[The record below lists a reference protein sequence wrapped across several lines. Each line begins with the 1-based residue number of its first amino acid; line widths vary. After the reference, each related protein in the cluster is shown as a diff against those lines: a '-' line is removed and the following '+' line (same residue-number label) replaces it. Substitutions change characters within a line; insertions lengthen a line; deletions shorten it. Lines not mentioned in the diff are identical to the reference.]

1 MFDKFGEFESVEE
14 LNMAAEG
21 FLKEGDTE
29 SLYALAEENGIDKE
43 DAEDYVNG
51 DTVKFATLSMAVFG
65 RLSVLEKENRKEKNV
80 MERMIKRQILE
91 MVKSIC
97 TEPEMAV
104 AIMKKG
110 KSIETIFQGM
120 RKGAEKYKSK
130 VTEKMSCGISCGTD
144 RDLCEIIKAYY
155 LGSEKKL
162 NERIEA
168 LYK

>member
-1 MFDKFGEFESVEE
+1 MFERFGEFNSVEE
-14 LNMAAEG
+14 LNAAAEG

-29 SLYALAEENGIDKE
+29 SLYALAEENGIDRE
-43 DAEDYVNG
+43 DAEDYISG
-51 DTVKFATLSMAVFG
+51 DTEVFATLSMAVFG
-65 RLSVLEKENRKEKNV
+65 RLSVQEKEISKEKNV
-80 MERMIKRQILE
+80 MERMIKKQILE

-97 TEPEMAV
+97 IEQDMAT

-110 KSIETIFQGM
+110 KNVDVIFQAM
-120 RKGAEKYKSK
+120 KKGAEKHKSGN
-130 VTEKMSCGISCGTD
+130 CGVSCGTD
-144 RDLCEIIKAYY
+144 RDLCEIIKSYY

>member
-1 MFDKFGEFESVEE
+1 MFEKFGEFNSVEE
-14 LNMAAEG
+14 LNAAAEG
-21 FLKEGDTE
+21 FLKEGDIK

-51 DTVKFATLSMAVFG
+51 DTKVFATLAMAAFG
-65 RLSVLEKENRKEKNV
+65 RLSVQEKEISKEKNV
-80 MERMIKRQILE
+80 MERMIKKQILE

-97 TEPEMAV
+97 TEHDMATAV
-104 AIMKKG
+104 MKKG
-110 KSIETIFQGM
+110 KNVDVIFQTM
-120 RKGAEKYKSK
+120 KKGAEKHKSGN
-130 VTEKMSCGISCGTD
+130 CGVSCGTD

-162 NERIEA
+162 NERIEQ